1 MGHRSVLQ
9 TDQAD
14 LTGLRLPRPL
24 KAGHSLAALVGAS
37 DVFATAFPSMV
48 LGLATQLCSLVYNDS
63 GCGLGSL
70 SAGRYAAILWDSR

>member
-1 MGHRSVLQ
+1 MTPIV

-14 LTGLRLPRPL
+14 LRGLRLPWTL

-48 LGLATQLCSLVYNDS
+48 LGLAT
-63 GCGLGSL
+63 
-70 SAGRYAAILWDSR
+70 